1 MMKKNKTKQIIAM
14 LMALVVCISMVPT
27 AFAAQEEPYH
37 DPAEHWKTSNNRTVE
52 LDVNA
57 HVSHETFYCAEC
69 GKMTGFTVWRTPEY
83 TRDGNT
89 ALSRN
94 VLYSDGTMIGGE
106 GKGSILDGTPGLD
119 AYYTGF
125 HFTKAK
131 CDTCGTLNSNM
142 GKSDYCYNRNVYYIY
157 DCAAEFMEVLDEE
170 TAVEYV
176 DDVYHKVTTHGG
188 EYCVF
193 CYGTRHTHE
202 SRLERHDL
210 HTDVIPQP
218 AHNRFAIVEHCETC
232 DYARY
237 EFVAAKSVIADYY
250 GVTDGQPHTIT
261 VSDLSEAG
269 VSTQIRYGSSAESCT
284 LTSAPNY
291 TEAGQYNV
299 YYAITYNYKGESMVE
314 NGVAKVWLRD
324 DATNINDGNICGCGC
339 GEKDCDCESGTCKNC
354 KHSDCA
360 KGNHNYVLLDKIS
373 PTCLELGY
381 SRYFCSGCG
390 NIEKRDYVNAIGH
403 AWQSVVIREAT
414 CEMGGKTM
422 EICRNCGDVKVTET
436 PKGEHKYKTYKVEA
450 TCTSPGYTVKECSV
464 CGDRHITDI
473 VNAKPHSYKPTV
485 IPATCETGGKT
496 VHSCVGCGSSFVTD
510 YTQPLGH
517 SWDVGTEITGTT
529 CDGSGVTEYRC
540 TRCGYHRLEGNDAAG
555 HKPGPDATC
564 TEPQLCT
571 VCNVILK
578 LPIGHKPT
586 DWIIDREPT
595 TEAEGE
601 KHIECEH
608 CHEVLEKASIEKL
621 YLTAITDKNGEAVVG
636 GYLVIVT
643 DTDTAAP
650 VPGATVTLNKNGSIA
665 VRLPDGRILDYA
677 DQTTVTVKLV
687 KDKSPVKDLLI
698 AVTDK
703 NGNYSAGVTNVEGY
717 IIVPGTSGK
726 TNDNGKA
733 TVGGENPDGD
743 RYTLTIRVID
753 FETGRP
759 IEGATVSI
767 GKTGNITVILPD
779 GTDMDKDNRITVI
792 VTDNKNTPQEGL
804 TVIVKNDLGNTAD
817 GKTDKNGEVTVPY
830 VAVEVTHGAYILGYP
845 DGTFGP
851 ARNMTRSEAAAIFAR
866 LLSERKG
873 ESIATSAQTKFEDV
887 PANAWYAGY
896 VKYLTGY
903 GVITGI
909 TEKTF
914 APNQPVT
921 RAEFTAMAVRFF
933 EVYGAGN
940 AKIMEQYA
948 SFNDVSEGNWAAK
961 YIEAASMRG
970 WVKGYEDGS
979 FRAGNDITRAEVV
992 TLVNRL
998 LDRTA
1003 DEVYVSKNI
1012 GRLVTFSDIEK
1023 GHWAYYA
1030 VMEAANGHTASMG
1043 DSEVWASR

>member
-1 MMKKNKTKQIIAM
+1 MKKHNMKQIVSILLAFV
-14 LMALVVCISMVPT
+14 LCVSIVPT
-27 AFAAQEEPYH
+27 AFAAQGDDYH
-37 DPAEHWKTSNNRTVE
+37 DPVEHWKTSNNRTVE

-57 HVSHETFYCAEC
+57 HVSHETFYCAIC
-69 GKMTGFTVWRTPEY
+69 KQNTSFTVWRTPEY

-89 ALSRN
+89 ALNRN
-94 VLYSDGTMIGGE
+94 VKYSDGTLLNGTGT
-106 GKGSILDGTPGLD
+106 GALLDGTPGKD
-119 AYYTGF
+119 AFYTGY
-125 HFTKAK
+125 HWTKA
-131 CDTCGTLNSNM
+131 CCETCGTLNANQGVAAYDF
-142 GKSDYCYNRNVYYIY
+142 GKNVYNLY
-157 DCAAEFMEVLDEE
+157 DCAHEFMEALDE
-170 TAVEYV
+170 TVTIEYV
-176 DDVYHKVTTHGG
+176 DDIYHKVTTNGG

-193 CYGTRHTHE
+193 CYGTRHTQE

-210 HTDVIPQP
+210 HTEIIPQP
-218 AHNRFAIVEHCETC
+218 AHNRFAIVEHCHEC
-232 DYARY
+232 EYAKY
-237 EFVAAKSVIADYY
+237 DFTAAKSVIADYY
-250 GVTDGQPHTIT
+250 GVVDGQPHTIT

-269 VSTQIRYGSSAESCT
+269 ISTQIRYGNSADACT

-299 YYAITYNYKGESMVE
+299 YYAITYTYKNTTMTE

-324 DATNINDGNICGCGC
+324 DSTNVNGDEGCSCGCG
-339 GEKDCDCESGTCKNC
+339 GQDCDCGSGTCQNC
-354 KHSDCA
+354 KCGDCDR
-360 KGNHNYVLLDKIS
+360 GNHNYVLLDKVS

-381 SRYFCSGCG
+381 SRYFCTNCG

-403 AWQSVVIREAT
+403 AWQSVVIREAS
-414 CEMGGKTM
+414 CEYGGKTM
-422 EICRNCGDVKVTET
+422 EICRNCGEVKVTET
-436 PKGEHKYKTYKVEA
+436 PKGEHRYKTYKVEA

-473 VNAKPHSYKPTV
+473 VNAKAHNYKPTV
-485 IPATCETGGKT
+485 ISATCETGGKT
-496 VHSCVGCGSSFVTD
+496 IHTCVGCGSSFVTD
-510 YTQPLGH
+510 YTAALGH
-517 SWDVGTEITGTT
+517 DWDEGKAIAHNSCTG
-529 CDGSGVTEYRC
+529 DGVIEHHC
-540 TRCGYHRLEGNDAAG
+540 KRCGATYLEGEASEG

-564 TEPQLCT
+564 TEPQVCT
-571 VCNVILK
+571 VCGVILK

-608 CHEVLEKASIEKL
+608 CKEVLEKASIEKL
-621 YLTAITDKNGEAVVG
+621 YLTAITDQNGEAIVG

-643 DTDTAAP
+643 DTDSAAP
-650 VPGATVTLNKNGSIA
+650 VPGASVTLNKSGSISI
-665 VRLPDGRILDYA
+665 RLPDGRILDYA

-698 AVTDK
+698 AVSDK
-703 NGNYSAGVTNVEGY
+703 NGNYSAGVTNLEGY

-726 TNDNGKA
+726 TNDNGKT
-733 TVGGENPDGD
+733 TVGGEDPDGD
-743 RYTLTIRVID
+743 RYTLTVRVID

-767 GKTGNITVILPD
+767 GKTGNVTVILPD

-792 VTDNKNTPQEGL
+792 VTDNKNTPQEGV
-804 TVIVKNDLGNTAD
+804 TVIVKNDLDNTAD
-817 GKTDKNGEVTVPY
+817 GKTDKNGELTVPY
-830 VAVEVTHGAYILGYP
+830 VAVEVKHGAYILGYP

-851 ARNMTRSEAAAIFAR
+851 SRNMTRSEAAAIFAR

-873 ESIATSAQTKFEDV
+873 ESVPSTAQTKFEDV
-887 PANAWYAGY
+887 KPDAWYAGY

-903 GVITGI
+903 GIVTGI

-914 APNQPVT
+914 EPNKPVT

-933 EVYGAGN
+933 EVYGSGN
-940 AKIMEQYA
+940 AKIMEEYA
-948 SFNDVSEGNWAAK
+948 SFNDISDGYWAAK

-1003 DEVYVSKNI
+1003 DEAYITKNI
-1012 GRLVTFSDIEK
+1012 GRLVTFSDMEK

-1043 DSEVWASR
+1043 DAEVWASR

>member
-1 MMKKNKTKQIIAM
+1 MKRNKMKRS
-14 LMALVVCISMVPT
+14 ISMLLALMVCVSIFPA

-37 DPAEHWKTSNNRTVE
+37 DPAEHWKKSSNRTVE

-57 HVSHETFYCAEC
+57 HVSHETFHCYECARN
-69 GKMTGFTVWRTPEY
+69 TGFTVWRTPEY
-83 TRDGNT
+83 TRDGIT
-89 ALSRN
+89 SLSRS
-94 VLYSDGTMIGGE
+94 VFYSDGTLIGGE
-106 GKGSILDGTPGLD
+106 GKGTILHGTPGVD
-119 AYYTGF
+119 AYYTGY
-125 HFTKAK
+125 HYTKSK
-131 CDTCGTLNSNM
+131 CDTCGTINSNR
-142 GKSDYCYNRNVYYIY
+142 GKTDYSYNRNVYYIY
-157 DCAAEFMEVLDEE
+157 DCAAEFMEELDEK

-176 DDVYHKVTTHGG
+176 DDAYHKVTTKGG

-193 CYGTRHTHE
+193 CYGTRHTEKTELVRHE
-202 SRLERHDL
+202 L
-210 HTDVIPQP
+210 HAEVIPQP
-218 AHNRFAIVEHCETC
+218 AHNRFAAVEHCC
-232 DYARY
+232 DCEYARY
-237 EFVAAKSVIADYY
+237 KFTGAKSVVADYY
-250 GVTDGQPHTIT
+250 GAVDGQPHSIT

-269 VSTQIRYGSSAESCT
+269 VSTVIRYGSSAESCT

-291 TEAGQYNV
+291 VEAGQYNV
-299 YYAITYNYKGESMVE
+299 YYAITYTYKGHSMTE

-324 DATNINDGNICGCGC
+324 SSSNVGGGEGCSCGC
-339 GEKDCDCESGTCKNC
+339 GEKDCDCESGKCKSC
-354 KHSDCA
+354 KCGDCA
-360 KGNHNYVLLDKIS
+360 KGKHNYVLLDKVS
-373 PTCLELGY
+373 PTCMELGY
-381 SRYFCSGCG
+381 SRYFCTGCG
-390 NIEKRDYVNAIGH
+390 SIEKRDYLNAIGH

-414 CEMGGKTM
+414 CEVGGKTM
-422 EICRNCGDVKVTET
+422 EICRNCGEVKVSET
-436 PKGEHKYKTYKVEA
+436 PKGEHNYKTYKVEA
-450 TCTSPGYTVKECSV
+450 SCTNPGYTVKECSV

-473 VNAKPHSYKPTV
+473 TAAKPHNYKASV
-485 IPATCETGGKT
+485 VPATCETGGKT
-496 VHSCVGCGSSFVTD
+496 VHSCAGCGSSFVTD
-510 YTQPLGH
+510 YTAALGH
-517 SWDVGTEITGTT
+517 DWDEGKAIAHSSCTGDGVIEHHCKR
-529 CDGSGVTEYRC
+529 CDAT
-540 TRCGYHRLEGNDAAG
+540 HLEGEASEG

-564 TEPQLCT
+564 TEPQICT

-578 LPIGHKPT
+578 LPTGHKPT

-608 CHEVLEKASIEKL
+608 CKEVLEKASIEKL
-621 YLTAITDKNGEAVVG
+621 YLTAITDKNGEAVVD

-650 VPGATVTLNKNGSIA
+650 VPGAAVTLNKNGSIA

-698 AVTDK
+698 AVSDK

-753 FETGRP
+753 FESGRP
-759 IEGATVSI
+759 IPDATVSV

-792 VTDNKNTPQEGL
+792 VTDNKNTPQEGM

-817 GKTDKNGEVTVPY
+817 GKTDKNGELTVPY
-830 VAVEVTHGAYILGYP
+830 VAVEVKHGAYILGYP

-887 PANAWYAGY
+887 PSNAWYAGY
-896 VKYLTGY
+896 VQYLTGY
-903 GVITGI
+903 GVVTGI
-909 TEKTF
+909 TDKTF
-914 APNQPVT
+914 EPDKAVT

-933 EVYGAGN
+933 EVYGSGN
-940 AKIMEQYA
+940 ARIMEQYA
-948 SFNDVSEGNWAAK
+948 GFNDVSEGYWAAK
-961 YIEAASMRG
+961 YIEAASARG

-979 FRAGNDITRAEVV
+979 FRAGSNITRAEVV

-998 LDRTA
+998 LGRSA
-1003 DEVYVSKNI
+1003 DKTFIDANLYCLN
-1012 GRLVTFSDIEK
+1012 TFSDMSRD
-1023 GHWAYYA
+1023 HWAFYD
-1030 VMEAANGHTASMG
+1030 VMEAANGHTASVG
-1043 DSEVWASR
+1043 DSEVWSGR